1 LIERRRAAR
10 EKDMSTQMQQDGAQP
25 AAMTAGHGLDWPAL
39 FATRAERMKASEIR
53 ELLKLLDQPDVIS
66 FAGGIPDPA
75 LFPAEEFGAALTAAL
90 SGDTKGA
97 ALQYSVSEGYRPLR
111 EWLVTRMASLGVP
124 CTADNIVITSG
135 SQQALDYLGKLF
147 LSKGDTALVGWPT
160 YLGALQ
166 AFNAYEPHYDR
177 LTPLANRPAAD
188 YRETAAAKGGAV
200 KFAYASADFANP
212 TGETLSESARSS
224 ILDLATELDIAVIE
238 DAAYQSLRYD
248 GDEIPPLLALD
259 IARTGSIEASR
270 TIYCGSFSKTL
281 APGLRV
287 GWVCAAKPVI
297 SKLVLIKQA
306 ADLHSATL
314 NQMAIHTVASRGFEA
329 QMAKIRDSYRA
340 RRDAILAALDRHM
353 PDGVTWTRPNGGMYV
368 WVTLPEGIDGAA
380 LLAESLKTERVAFV
394 PGRAFFANGSGA
406 NTIRL
411 SFSCASEAMIDEG
424 IKRLGKVIGRG

>member
-1 LIERRRAAR
+1 
-10 EKDMSTQMQQDGAQP
+10 MSTQMQADAGL
-25 AAMTAGHGLDWPAL
+25 AGHSQGLDWPKL

-53 ELLKLLDQPDVIS
+53 ELLKLLDQPDIIS

-75 LFPAEEFGAALTAAL
+75 LFPADEFSAALASAL
-90 SGDTKGA
+90 TGANRGA

-111 EWLVTRMASLGVP
+111 DWLVTRMASLGVP
-124 CTADNIVITSG
+124 CSADNIMITSG

-147 LSKGDTALVGWPT
+147 LTRGDTALVGWPT

-166 AFNAYEPHYDR
+166 AFNAYEPSYDR
-177 LTPLANRPAAD
+177 LTPLGNRTADD
-188 YRETAAAKGGAV
+188 YRETAAINGGAV

-212 TGETLSESARSS
+212 TGETLAASARQK
-224 ILDLATELDIAVIE
+224 ILDLADELDIAVIE

-248 GDEIPPLLALD
+248 GAEVPPLLALD
-259 IARTGSIEASR
+259 IARSGGIDQTR

-297 SKLVLIKQA
+297 SKLVLMKQA

-314 NQMAIHTVASRGFEA
+314 NQMAIHTVASTGLET
-329 QMAKIRDSYRA
+329 QVAKIRETYRT
-340 RRDAILAALDRHM
+340 RRDAMLSALARHM
-353 PDGVTWTRPNGGMYV
+353 PEGVSWTKPDGGMYV
-368 WVTLPEGIDGAA
+368 WVTLPEGFDGAA

-394 PGRAFFANGSGA
+394 PGKAFFADGSGA
-406 NTIRL
+406 NTLRL
-411 SFSCASEAMIDEG
+411 SFSCASEAMIEEG
-424 IKRLGKVIGRG
+424 IKRLGRVVRGG